1 MPWLSEIY
9 RTAVGLMGSRDEAED
24 VAQDVFLEA
33 WRSYHK
39 FEPGTNMRAWLHQIL
54 VYKAHH
60 SRRKLFR
67 LNRFRNNE
75 DTDVDIPVEV
85 QLPDHF
91 SNRQLVDA
99 VNKVPQ
105 PFRETLILADVREF
119 KYQEISSMLG
129 VPLGTVMS
137 RLSRA
142 RRILKEQF
150 AGAAK

>member
-67 LNRFRNNE
+67 LNRFRNND